1 MILTI
6 FHYKNLFK
14 SSLII
19 LIIYNLTTLALLFA
33 PIKSLKLTLW
43 KFTPYDYAYIV
54 GFPNN
59 FNKKSLLNKMNRNE
73 VNSFLDKN
81 INRNLLN
88 INFWNQKLIIE
99 SYDKYKNKN
108 FEKSFINLFFLTKNN
123 KEKSLDLKKYYIS
136 NFDLFSKINKKIIM
150 ENYN

>member
-1 MILTI
+1 MVLII
-6 FHYKNLFK
+6 SHYKNFFK
-14 SSLII
+14 YSLII
-19 LIIYNLTTLALLFA
+19 LIIYNLITLVLLFA

-59 FNKKSLLNKMNRNE
+59 FNKKSLLNKVNRNE

-88 INFWNQKLIIE
+88 INFWNQKLIVE
-99 SYDKYKNKN
+99 SYDKDKNKN
-108 FEKSFINLFFLTKNN
+108 FERSFVNLFFLTKNN
-123 KEKSLDLKKYYIS
+123 KEKNLDLKKYFIL
-136 NFDLFSKINKKIIM
+136 NFNLFSENGKKLILN
-150 ENYN
+150 NYN